1 MTKTFQKVTGCDGGQ
16 RHPRRWPFLSLALA
30 VWTLAA
36 ALAPAPAPAQDAAP
50 YARALDLAGGG
61 RLRRALD
68 TLRAWQPRDAAA
80 QEQKLW
86 GEAVILRQMGR
97 EAEALPR
104 LEALVARRPDV
115 PRFRIALGE
124 TLATLGQGERARL
137 QFEEALGTASDA
149 DRARA
154 SKGLGALEVA
164 EVLSGHFALSF
175 IPATNAAQRTSA
187 RTIVLGGRPFTI
199 NPSARKTSALGVRAQ
214 AGVTF
219 APKLSDTLR
228 LRFGLSGDA
237 KIYDGNAE
245 DDITLRGEG
254 AVVLTLSPDSQVE
267 VGLTY
272 SRRWIDGAGYSEGPG
287 LTFGLVTYTGKRSRL
302 QFAAVVDDLTHDRAP
317 ALDGVRSL
325 AVLAY
330 GHAVSPQLH
339 LRGSLRAER
348 ANARTPSNSFTAWE
362 VGLGATYA
370 FRGGLRVGLDIGWR
384 TAEFDAMSL
393 FYGTLRADEQLSAA
407 LRLSHARVQVM
418 GFAPVVEL
426 DYTHRSSTIPIYSFD
441 DVSAQVGL
449 TRRF

>member
-1 MTKTFQKVTGCDGGQ
+1 MTKTFQKVTGCEGGQ
-16 RHPRRWPFLSLALA
+16 RPPRRWPFLSVALA

-50 YARALDLAGGG
+50 YARALDLAGNG
-61 RLRRALD
+61 RLRQALD
-68 TLRAWQPRDAAA
+68 TLRAWQPSDAAG

-86 GEAVILRQMGR
+86 GEAVILRRMGR
-97 EAEALPR
+97 DAEALPR
-104 LEALVARRPDV
+104 LETLVARRPGV

-137 QFEEALGTASDA
+137 HFEEALGTASDA

-154 SKGLGALEVA
+154 SKGLGALEVT
-164 EVLSGHFALSF
+164 EDLSGHFALSF

-199 NPSARKTSALGVRAQ
+199 NPSARKTSALGVRVQ
-214 AGVTF
+214 AGVTY
-219 APKLSDTLR
+219 APKLSDRVR

-254 AVVLTLSPDSQVE
+254 GVVLTLSPATQVE
-267 VGLTY
+267 GGLTY

-287 LTFGLVTYTGKRSRL
+287 LTFGLVTYPNQRSRL
-302 QFAAVVDDLTHDRAP
+302 QFAAVVDDPTHDGAR

-330 GHAVSPQLH
+330 GFAVSPRFQ

-348 ANARTPSNSFTAWE
+348 TNAATPSNSFTAWE
-362 VGLGATYA
+362 VGFGGTYL
-370 FRGGLRVGLDIGWR
+370 FRGGLRAGLDASWR
-384 TAEFDAMSL
+384 AANFDAMSM
-393 FYGTLRADEQLSAA
+393 FYGILRKDEQLRAT
-407 LRLSHARVQVM
+407 LRLSHSRVKLM
-418 GFAPVVEL
+418 GFAPVLEME
-426 DYTHRSSTIPIYSFD
+426 YTKRTSTIPIYSFD

-449 TRRF
+449 TKRF